1 MWGEKKKNLGYI
13 SYYIFFF
20 EKKKKNIESGHYPN
34 YKSHAKLNI
43 CGFCVIADGLE
54 RISYWEIENL
64 GQQLL
69 EKYFLW

>member
-1 MWGEKKKNLGYI
+1 MWGEKKKSRLYFLLH
-13 SYYIFFF
+13 FFW
-20 EKKKKNIESGHYPN
+20 EKKKKSIESGHYPN
-34 YKSHAKLNI
+34 YKSHAKLNV

-69 EKYFLW
+69 EKYFL

>member
-1 MWGEKKKNLGYI
+1 MGGKKKKSRLYFLLH
-13 SYYIFFF
+13 FFF

-69 EKYFLW
+69 EKYFL